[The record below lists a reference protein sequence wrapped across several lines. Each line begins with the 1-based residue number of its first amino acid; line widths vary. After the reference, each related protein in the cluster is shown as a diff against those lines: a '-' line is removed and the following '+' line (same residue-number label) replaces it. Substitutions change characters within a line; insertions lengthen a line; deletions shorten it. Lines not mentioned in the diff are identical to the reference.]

1 MGQSQNEFK
10 KNINLSLKTNLVG
23 GFNPSVK
30 YQLVLLFPIY
40 GKIKKNVPNH
50 QTYIDGFVIKNHFNL
65 CVHGYLNDLTATS
78 MIQDV
83 PSIQKMELS

>member
-1 MGQSQNEFK
+1 MEK
-10 KNINLSLKTNLVG
+10 L
-23 GFNPSVK
+23 
-30 YQLVLLFPIY
+30 
-40 GKIKKNVPNH
+40 KNVPNH
-50 QTYIDGFVIKNHFNL
+50 QPDIDGFMIKNHFNL